1 MDLETSLVER
11 LQKLRQW
18 QIEQQE
24 RLTRQQQEQRQ
35 KLTQEQLRMYE
46 VLRLPIQEIGFD
58 NRILCENS
66 WYEDAHLSAN
76 TTDHADDCKQEQ
88 IDKDVKK
95 IIQEQSTNDNN
106 NINKSDYISLF
117 TNSNISTIDESFQ
130 EEKSLTELKKSSND
144 VGKQTLSKPKYQEE
158 NEKDNAKND
167 CNSNNENI
175 YITSQKK
182 KIHLIDHLLEGI
194 EPLPPDKPVNKSFLI
209 DDIPVPSPKK
219 DFKTLLEEK
228 LKEYKPIFNKESNDK
243 IQNQIKRPFLKKGQG
258 LARFRMIQTSKNIP
272 VNVKSCAI
280 PVSIKQI
287 AKKQINPTNNKNDNT
302 KNKPK
307 LSKNVPSRKCIAA
320 INVVQQ
326 QLNLKNVPP
335 PKKIYSEKNEAVL
348 ANIESSINS
357 NIIEINSSD
366 IDLKTQREMEEIRI
380 FELLEE
386 KAENSSLC
394 STSST
399 VVAFL
404 QQSTPFKIRQK
415 IRDTE
420 DNINNPIQQDIVH
433 KISPRRLQLTDTQS
447 IPSNQK
453 TESDVNSFW
462 ETIPIKNPNEILEN
476 NQILKKQNTSN
487 VLKNEKSDQ
496 MFIQNHIEH
505 IHDEINCDIQNS
517 VYSNEIDVGL
527 HVRFSEYNEYK
538 TIGLTDNS
546 SISSTESLS
555 QKDYN
560 DERAWS
566 DCSELSDSSDTNV
579 QLIKSR
585 TFKTNEV
592 ANEACDF
599 TNTYTNKIMKEEIDQ
614 HEIKKT
620 QETIFKSEL
629 LKNRLLELEKEID
642 IFRKENAALSSQRH
656 KLQEDYRC
664 FLKEI
669 KEKKLILEDNKKRI
683 DCLEEEKRKLIRE
696 KTVLESR
703 LRDSQ
708 EKAHQNKL
716 ERQQIQDL
724 KEQLEKLQIELRSK
738 ESKWNAAQARHR
750 SQMRILKME
759 NIKLKEEVERLIK
772 TKTYNPKTTKSIGT
786 FSNTKALHQINKQLS
801 EEMKEVIKN
810 DSSLEDDDKMSK
822 TMLDAIN
829 LEHEYVKSD
838 YEIDSHS
845 NEDHNRNSNKSNI
858 NISKEYEQCMQ
869 NIIKKR
875 NLYENLLKNATSS
888 SIEVSNVIKASELN
902 KLKCEANGSRKNQN
916 KKENGNSKSQ
926 IDKDTCMD
934 EKDKV
939 TLNYENDDDIIKI
952 SQKLPLTSISS
963 KELLHAYKRTISPK
977 EFKTN
982 EQVQCI
988 EHPNGCTE
996 LWYPNGNVKK
1006 IFPDKSITKMLYYNG
1021 DVRETQKDGK
1031 VKYFYASTRTWH
1043 TTMPDGL
1050 EILEFPNGQ
1059 VEKRSQNGMV
1069 EISFPDGS
1077 MQIIK
1082 VDGYEK
1088 WKLPDGTIAETFAN
1102 GEKVVILPNGQ
1113 REIHTKD
1120 HKRREYPD
1128 GTIKLVYP
1136 DGIQE
1141 TRYSNGRI
1149 RLKDQAG
1156 NLLMDSHY

>member
-1 MDLETSLVER
+1 MDSEASLVER
-11 LQKLRQW
+11 LHKLRQW

-24 RLTRQQQEQRQ
+24 RLIRQQQEQRQ

-46 VLRLPIQEIGFD
+46 ALRLPIQEIGLD
-58 NRILCENS
+58 NRTLCDSS
-66 WYEDAHLSAN
+66 WYEDIYLNTN
-76 TTDHADDCKQEQ
+76 TTDHVDNYRQEQ
-88 IDKDVKK
+88 TDKDVKK

-106 NINKSDYISLF
+106 DINKSDYISLF
-117 TNSNISTIDESFQ
+117 TNSNINSINKSFQ
-130 EEKSLTELKKSSND
+130 EEKSPTELKKSSN
-144 VGKQTLSKPKYQEE
+144 VVSKQSLNKLKYQVEDD
-158 NEKDNAKND
+158 KDNVEND
-167 CNSNNENI
+167 CNLNNENI
-175 YITSQKK
+175 HITSQKK

-194 EPLPPDKPVNKSFLI
+194 EPLPPDKYIDRSFLI

-219 DFKTLLEEK
+219 DFQTLLEEK
-228 LKEYKPIFNKESNDK
+228 LKEYKPIFNEESNDK
-243 IQNQIKRPFLKKGQG
+243 KQNQVKRPFLKKGQG

-272 VNVKSCAI
+272 VNIKSCSA

-287 AKKQINPTNNKNDNT
+287 TNKQIIPTNSKNDNA
-302 KNKPK
+302 KNKNEPK
-307 LSKNVPSRKCIAA
+307 LSRNVPSRKCIAT
-320 INVVQQ
+320 INVSQQ

-348 ANIESSINS
+348 ANIKSNINS

-420 DNINNPIQQDIVH
+420 NNINNPIQEDIVH
-433 KISPRRLQLTDTQS
+433 EVNLGRLQSTDTQPIS
-447 IPSNQK
+447 LDQK
-453 TESDVNSFW
+453 SESDVNSFW
-462 ETIPIKNPNEILEN
+462 ETIPIKNPNENLEN
-476 NQILKKQNTSN
+476 MQVLKKQNISN
-487 VLKNEKSDQ
+487 VSLKNQKSDQ
-496 MFIQNHIEH
+496 IFIQNHTEH
-505 IHDEINCDIQNS
+505 VHDEINYNIQNS
-517 VYSNEIDVGL
+517 VCSNDVDVGL

-546 SISSTESLS
+546 SISSSESVS

-579 QLIKSR
+579 QLIKNR

-592 ANEACDF
+592 TNETCDF
-599 TNTYTNKIMKEEIDQ
+599 INTNKIMKEEIDQ
-614 HEIKKT
+614 HEIKET

-642 IFRKENAALSSQRH
+642 IFRKENAALSSQRQ
-656 KLQEDYRC
+656 KLQKDYRS

-669 KEKKLILEDNKKRI
+669 KEKELILEDNKKRM
-683 DCLEEEKRKLIRE
+683 DCLQEEKRKLIRE
-696 KTVLESR
+696 KAVLESR

-716 ERQQIQDL
+716 DKQQILDL
-724 KEQLEKLQIELRSK
+724 KEQLEKLQVELRSK

-759 NIKLKEEVERLIK
+759 NIKLKEEVERLTK
-772 TKTYNPKTTKSIGT
+772 TKTYNPKITKRIGT

-801 EEMKEVIKN
+801 EETKEVIKN
-810 DSSLEDDDKMSK
+810 DSSLDDDKMSK

-829 LEHEYVKSD
+829 SEYEYIKSD
-838 YEIDSHS
+838 YEIDNHS
-845 NEDHNRNSNKSNI
+845 NEDHNSNSNKSNNT
-858 NISKEYEQCMQ
+858 NIPKEYEQCMQ

-875 NLYENLLKNATSS
+875 NLYENLLKDATSS
-888 SIEVSNVIKASELN
+888 SIEVSNIIKALELR
-902 KLKCEANGSRKNQN
+902 CESNGSKKNQN
-916 KKENGNSKSQ
+916 KKENENSMSQ
-926 IDKDTCMD
+926 IDKDMCMD
-934 EKDKV
+934 VKDKV
-939 TLNYENDDDIIKI
+939 TLNYENDNDILKA
-952 SQKLPLTSISS
+952 SEKLPLASTSS
-963 KELLHAYKRTISPK
+963 KDLLHIYKRTISPK
-977 EFKTN
+977 ELKTN

-1006 IFPDKSITKMLYYNG
+1006 IFPDKGITKMLYYNG

-1050 EILEFPNGQ
+1050 EILEFSNGQ
-1059 VEKRSQNGMV
+1059 VEKRSQNGVV

-1077 MQIIK
+1077 TQIIQ

-1088 WKLPDGTIAETFAN
+1088 WELPDGTIAETFAN

-1128 GTIKLVYP
+1128 GTVKLIYP

>member
-1 MDLETSLVER
+1 MDLEVSLIER

-24 RLTRQQQEQRQ
+24 RLIKQQQEQRQ
-35 KLTQEQLRMYE
+35 QLTQEQLRMYE
-46 VLRLPIQEIGFD
+46 ALRLPIQEIGFD
-58 NRILCENS
+58 NKTLCESS
-66 WYEDAHLSAN
+66 WYENGYLSAN
-76 TTDHADDCKQEQ
+76 KTDHTDNCRQEQ
-88 IDKDVKK
+88 NDKDTKK
-95 IIQEQSTNDNN
+95 VIQEQTLNDNN
-106 NINKSDYISLF
+106 DINKSDYIPVF
-117 TNSNISTIDESFQ
+117 INSNTSTINESFL
-130 EEKSLTELKKSSND
+130 EEKSLTKLKKSSNG
-144 VGKQTLSKPKYQEE
+144 VCKQSLSKLKYQVEDDE
-158 NEKDNAKND
+158 DNAKND

-194 EPLPPDKPVNKSFLI
+194 EPLPPDKSVDRNFLI
-209 DDIPVPSPKK
+209 DDIPVPFSKK

-228 LKEYKPIFNKESNDK
+228 LKEHKSIFNKESNDK
-243 IQNQIKRPFLKKGQG
+243 MQNQVKRPFLKKGQG
-258 LARFRMIQTSKNIP
+258 LARFRMIQTPRNIP
-272 VNVKSCAI
+272 LNVKSCTI
-280 PVSIKQI
+280 PISI
-287 AKKQINPTNNKNDNT
+287 KQINPTNNKNDDV
-302 KNKPK
+302 KNKNNSK
-307 LSKNVPSRKCIAA
+307 LSKNVPSKKCITT
-320 INVVQQ
+320 INVAQQ

-335 PKKIYSEKNEAVL
+335 PKKTYSEKNEAVL
-348 ANIESSINS
+348 ANIESNINS
-357 NIIEINSSD
+357 NIIEINNSD

-415 IRDTE
+415 IQDTE
-420 DNINNPIQQDIVH
+420 DNINNPIQQDIIH
-433 KISPRRLQLTDTQS
+433 KDNPRRLQLTDTQPIS
-447 IPSNQK
+447 SNQK
-453 TESDVNSFW
+453 TESDVNSCW
-462 ETIPIKNPNEILEN
+462 ETIPIKNPNETLEN
-476 NQILKKQNTSN
+476 KLILKNQNIFNIS
-487 VLKNEKSDQ
+487 LKNKKSDQ
-496 MFIQNHIEH
+496 MFIQNHIKH
-505 IHDEINCDIQNS
+505 VHDETNCDIQNS
-517 VYSNEIDVGL
+517 ICSNEVDVGL

-538 TIGLTDNS
+538 TINLTDNS
-546 SISSTESLS
+546 SICSSESLS

-579 QLIKSR
+579 QLIKCQ

-592 ANEACDF
+592 ANETCGF
-599 TNTYTNKIMKEEIDQ
+599 TNTCTNQIMKEEVDQ
-614 HEIKKT
+614 HEIKET

-642 IFRKENAALSSQRH
+642 IFRKENAALSSQRQ

-669 KEKKLILEDNKKRI
+669 KEKELILEDNKKRI
-683 DCLEEEKRKLIRE
+683 DRLEEEKRKLIRE
-696 KTVLESR
+696 KAVLESR

-724 KEQLEKLQIELRSK
+724 KEQLEKLQVELRSK

-759 NIKLKEEVERLIK
+759 NIKLKEEVERLTK
-772 TKTYNPKTTKSIGT
+772 TKSYNPKTTKRIGT
-786 FSNTKALHQINKQLS
+786 YSNTKALHQLNKQLS
-801 EEMKEVIKN
+801 EETKEVIKN

-829 LEHEYVKSD
+829 SEHKYIKSD
-838 YEIDSHS
+838 YEVNSLS
-845 NEDHNRNSNKSNI
+845 NEDHNHNSNRSNNT
-858 NISKEYEQCMQ
+858 NIPKEYEQCML

-875 NLYENLLKNATSS
+875 NLYENLLKDATSN

-902 KLKCEANGSRKNQN
+902 KLRCEANGTRKNQN
-916 KKENGNSKSQ
+916 KKENENSKSQ

-934 EKDKV
+934 EIDKV
-939 TLNYENDDDIIKI
+939 TLNYEDDNDIVRA
-952 SQKLPLTSISS
+952 SQKLPLASISP
-963 KELLHAYKRTISPK
+963 KELLHTYKRTISPK

-1006 IFPDKSITKMLYYNG
+1006 IFPNKGMTKMLYYNG

-1050 EILEFPNGQ
+1050 EILEFP
-1059 VEKRSQNGMV
+1059 K
-1069 EISFPDGS
+1069 
-1077 MQIIK
+1077 
-1082 VDGYEK
+1082 
-1088 WKLPDGTIAETFAN
+1088 
-1102 GEKVVILPNGQ
+1102 
-1113 REIHTKD
+1113 
-1120 HKRREYPD
+1120 
-1128 GTIKLVYP
+1128 
-1136 DGIQE
+1136 
-1141 TRYSNGRI
+1141 
-1149 RLKDQAG
+1149 
-1156 NLLMDSHY
+1156 

>member
-1 MDLETSLVER
+1 MDLEASLVER

-24 RLTRQQQEQRQ
+24 RLIKQQQEQRQ
-35 KLTQEQLRMYE
+35 QLTQEQLRMYE
-46 VLRLPIQEIGFD
+46 ALRLPIQEIGFD
-58 NRILCENS
+58 NKTLCESS
-66 WYEDAHLSAN
+66 WYEDGYLSAN
-76 TTDHADDCKQEQ
+76 KTNYADNCRQEQ
-88 IDKDVKK
+88 NDKDTKK
-95 IIQEQSTNDNN
+95 IIQEHTLNDNN
-106 NINKSDYISLF
+106 DINKFDYIPVF
-117 TNSNISTIDESFQ
+117 MNSNTSTINESFL
-130 EEKSLTELKKSSND
+130 EEKSVTNFKKSSNG
-144 VGKQTLSKPKYQEE
+144 VGKQCLSKLKYQVEDDE
-158 NEKDNAKND
+158 DNAKND
-167 CNSNNENI
+167 YNSNNENT

-182 KIHLIDHLLEGI
+182 EIYLIDHLLEGI
-194 EPLPPDKPVNKSFLI
+194 EPLPPDKSIDKNFLI

-228 LKEYKPIFNKESNDK
+228 LKEYQPIFNKESNDEM
-243 IQNQIKRPFLKKGQG
+243 QNQVKRPFLKKGQG

-272 VNVKSCAI
+272 VNVKSCTI
-280 PVSIKQI
+280 PVSI
-287 AKKQINPTNNKNDNT
+287 KQINPTNNKNNDVKN

-307 LSKNVPSRKCIAA
+307 LSKNVPSKKCITN
-320 INVVQQ
+320 INVAQQ

-335 PKKIYSEKNEAVL
+335 PKRTYSEKNEGVL
-348 ANIESSINS
+348 ANIESNINS

-415 IRDTE
+415 IQDTE
-420 DNINNPIQQDIVH
+420 DNINNPIQQDIYKV
-433 KISPRRLQLTDTQS
+433 SPRRLQLTDTQPIS
-447 IPSNQK
+447 PNQK
-453 TESDVNSFW
+453 TESEVKSFW
-462 ETIPIKNPNEILEN
+462 ETIPIKNPNETLEN
-476 NQILKKQNTSN
+476 KLILKKRNISN
-487 VLKNEKSDQ
+487 VSLKNKKSDQ
-496 MFIQNHIEH
+496 MFIQN
-505 IHDEINCDIQNS
+505 S
-517 VYSNEIDVGL
+517 VCSNEVDVGL

-538 TIGLTDNS
+538 TINLTDNS
-546 SISSTESLS
+546 SRCSSESLS

-579 QLIKSR
+579 QLIKCR

-592 ANEACDF
+592 ANETYGF
-599 TNTYTNKIMKEEIDQ
+599 TNTCTNQIMKEEVDQ
-614 HEIKKT
+614 HEIKET

-642 IFRKENAALSSQRH
+642 IFRKENAALSLERQ

-669 KEKKLILEDNKKRI
+669 KEKELILEDNKKRI
-683 DCLEEEKRKLIRE
+683 DRLEDEKRKLIRE
-696 KTVLESR
+696 KAVLESR

-724 KEQLEKLQIELRSK
+724 KEQLKKLQVELRSK

-759 NIKLKEEVERLIK
+759 NIKLKEEVERLTK
-772 TKTYNPKTTKSIGT
+772 TKSYNSKTTKRIGT

-801 EEMKEVIKN
+801 EETKEVIKN
-810 DSSLEDDDKMSK
+810 DSSLEDDKISR

-829 LEHEYVKSD
+829 SEHKYIKSD
-838 YEIDSHS
+838 YEVDNHS
-845 NEDHNRNSNKSNI
+845 NEDHNRNSNKSNNT
-858 NISKEYEQCMQ
+858 NIPKEYEQCML

-875 NLYENLLKNATSS
+875 NLYENLLKDATSNS
-888 SIEVSNVIKASELN
+888 FEVSNVIKASELN
-902 KLKCEANGSRKNQN
+902 KLRCEANGTRKNQN
-916 KKENGNSKSQ
+916 KKENENSKSQ
-926 IDKDTCMD
+926 IDKDTCMN
-934 EKDKV
+934 EIDKV
-939 TLNYENDDDIIKI
+939 PLNYENDNDIVRAFE
-952 SQKLPLTSISS
+952 KLPLASISPT
-963 KELLHAYKRTISPK
+963 ELLHTYKRTISPK

-1006 IFPDKSITKMLYYNG
+1006 IFPNKGMTKMLYYNG

-1050 EILEFPNGQ
+1050 EILEFP
-1059 VEKRSQNGMV
+1059 K
-1069 EISFPDGS
+1069 
-1077 MQIIK
+1077 
-1082 VDGYEK
+1082 
-1088 WKLPDGTIAETFAN
+1088 
-1102 GEKVVILPNGQ
+1102 
-1113 REIHTKD
+1113 
-1120 HKRREYPD
+1120 
-1128 GTIKLVYP
+1128 
-1136 DGIQE
+1136 
-1141 TRYSNGRI
+1141 
-1149 RLKDQAG
+1149 
-1156 NLLMDSHY
+1156 